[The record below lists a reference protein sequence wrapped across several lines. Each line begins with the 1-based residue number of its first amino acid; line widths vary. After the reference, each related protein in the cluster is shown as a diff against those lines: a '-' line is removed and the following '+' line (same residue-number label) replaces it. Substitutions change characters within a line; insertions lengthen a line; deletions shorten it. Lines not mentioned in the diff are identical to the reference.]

1 MVAVLAVYAPV
12 VWVAR
17 EVVPSLG
24 GGGPTAVAVLWI
36 AFTVF
41 MLVRALFMAWRV
53 RGDRWMVL
61 GATR

>member
-1 MVAVLAVYAPV
+1 M
-12 VWVAR
+12 AR

-24 GGGPTAVAVLWI
+24 GGGPTAVAVLWV